1 MSRIE
6 RWLSESPRAVMTFYA
21 MVAAFA
27 AYASMYAF
35 RKPFTATGYDGL
47 TAFTLFGVA
56 FSYKPIAIIS
66 QLLGYMGSKF
76 IGIKVASEASMKR
89 RVPLVLGLILFA
101 ELMLLMFASRTKR
114 APMDKAERRKFIRS
128 YFPGVLLLMLGYLCL
143 MTYRDLR
150 DSFMDKILT
159 DLNYTVDSD
168 AQCRQLCRN
177 NRCSAGRCR
186 SYSLFLP
193 SSQIL
198 DSWFKR
204 SITIP
209 RSKQNL

>member
-1 MSRIE
+1 M
-6 RWLSESPRAVMTFYA
+6 PVT
-21 MVAAFA
+21 
-27 AYASMYAF
+27 
-35 RKPFTATGYDGL
+35 TGL
-47 TAFTLFGVA
+47 LFLPV
-56 FSYKPIAIIS
+56 
-66 QLLGYMGSKF
+66 LLVSLFMLYH
-76 IGIKVASEASMKR
+76 
-89 RVPLVLGLILFA
+89 VLPPTEDDI
-101 ELMLLMFASRTKR
+101 ASRTKR